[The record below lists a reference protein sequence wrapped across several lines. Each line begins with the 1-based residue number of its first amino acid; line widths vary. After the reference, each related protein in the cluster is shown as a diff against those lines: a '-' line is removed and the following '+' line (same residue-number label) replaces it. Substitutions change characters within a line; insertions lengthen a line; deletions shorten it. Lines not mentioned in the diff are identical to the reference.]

1 MYLIIQHHFMDQVH
15 IAEFFHL
22 SLKLNKM

>member
-1 MYLIIQHHFMDQVH
+1 VCLIIQHHFMDQVH

-22 SLKLNKM
+22 SLKFNKK